1 MEPSSANAAHHYS
14 QVLVEKIQ
22 SIIDKDP
29 KAVGP
34 ITKWGLVLDILKVH
48 KIAYV
53 VEDIDPD
60 MMLVHPDNRSKL
72 GVNPFNAHRVGAY
85 IHRVGADMELL
96 TKATCS
102 ELSPIEATRKRQIDF
117 NHQLVSSSAG
127 MLAPV
132 SGAERYV
139 SLGCGHTAQ
148 FIKAVR
154 ANCTTPQPSIADDSG
169 RLNIQRI
176 TKALLD
182 AGRLTA
188 EQAKVLG

>member
-29 KAVGP
+29 KVVGP

-127 MLAPV
+127 MLAPCEHTCCSHQSAGLRGMCPWGAGTPPNSSKP
-132 SGAERYV
+132 SG
-139 SLGCGHTAQ
+139 LTAQ
-148 FIKAVR
+148 LLSHRSQMTPDGSTSSASPR
-154 ANCTTPQPSIADDSG
+154 TT
-169 RLNIQRI
+169 RI
-176 TKALLD
+176 SSA
-182 AGRLTA
+182 
-188 EQAKVLG
+188 